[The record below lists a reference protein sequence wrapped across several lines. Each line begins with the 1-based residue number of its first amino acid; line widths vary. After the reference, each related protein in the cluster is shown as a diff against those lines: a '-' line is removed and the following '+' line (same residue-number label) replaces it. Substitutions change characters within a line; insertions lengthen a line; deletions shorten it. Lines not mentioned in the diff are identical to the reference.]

1 MENLNIEQAEKFKV
15 LKIAAEGGNI
25 SAMLELSE
33 CYKKGIGTTPDLK
46 LANYWHDRA
55 NGFSKNVSIENN

>member
-1 MENLNIEQAEKFKV
+1 MEDLNIEPTEKFTA
-15 LKIAAEGGNI
+15 LKKAAESGNI

-33 CYKKGIGTTPDLK
+33 FYKNGIGTTPDLK